1 MAKEL
6 GQIHSINQSFT
17 VNVPQAAPVVAG
29 EIDIPFELSSQLQ
42 RTIRQGCMYKIVGI
56 DMTVSE
62 SGATGGGGQINGF
75 LRYYA
80 PTKGRCEAYRAAF
93 DAMRKQMQ
101 IQGISMRDNPL
112 YDFRVGFNDETTGFR
127 NQAAL
132 DGVSGLCFSKVADAR
147 ASVFGVHNESVKP
160 QYTGAAGDL
169 FKAGFDTL
177 LSKAPAEVDFVLN
190 DTVMYTGNHD
200 AASTDFETIP
210 FQLSYAPG
218 STDVSVSLQWR
229 PDPALYLAVMGG
241 LFQVYIDE
249 ADGDSGATALRLE
262 VNVMVSGWKS
272 IMGQPD
278 KKKTTRRSRA

>member
-6 GQIHSINQSFT
+6 GQIHSINQSF
-17 VNVPQAAPVVAG
+17 NFAHAATPLIAG

-62 SGATGGGGQINGF
+62 FGGTTAGGQVNGF

-80 PTKGRCEAYRAAF
+80 PTKGRCEAYRSAF
-93 DAMRKQMQ
+93 DAMRAQMK

-112 YDFRVGFNDETTGFR
+112 YDFRVGFNTETVGFR
-127 NQAAL
+127 NQASL
-132 DGVSGLCFSKVADAR
+132 DGVSPLCFYKPTDLR
-147 ASVFGVHNESVKP
+147 ASVFDVHNESVKP
-160 QYTGAAGDL
+160 TYTGADGDL

-177 LSKAPAEVDFVLN
+177 LSKAPNSVDFVLN

-200 AASTDFETIP
+200 TASTEFETIP
-210 FQLSYAPG
+210 FQLSYTPG

-249 ADGDSGATALRLE
+249 ADGDSGAPTLKLD

>member
-6 GQIHSINQSFT
+6 GQIHSVNQAFT
-17 VNVPQAAPVVAG
+17 FAHAATPLVAG

-62 SGATGGGGQINGF
+62 FGGATGGGQVNGF

-80 PTKGRCEAYRAAF
+80 PTKGRCEAYRSAF
-93 DAMRKQMQ
+93 DAMRAQMK
-101 IQGISMRDNPL
+101 IQGLSMRDNPL
-112 YDFRVGFNDETTGFR
+112 YDFRVGFNNGTTGFR

-132 DGVSGLCFSKVADAR
+132 DGVSGLCFSNPTDLR
-147 ASVFGVHNESVKP
+147 ASVFDVHNESVKP
-160 QYTGAAGDL
+160 TYTGATGDL

-177 LSKAPAEVDFVLN
+177 LSKSPEAVDFVLN

-200 AASTDFETIP
+200 TASTDFETIP
-210 FQLSYAPG
+210 FQLSYTPG

-249 ADGDSGATALRLE
+249 ADGDSGVPELKLD